1 MLFIH
6 SFINSRRSPNFPKP
20 HTRIRRLSQNL
31 RQIESL
37 PKTYTHTHTHLT
49 ANQKAPSGSNQNS
62 AKKKERKKEKNRFS
76 CSEHPLGFHS
86 RNPKTLP
93 KKKRRSKNLA
103 ASLYLEMTDPWPCCS
118 SPVGA
123 APKSRRSSNLSHR
136 GRERD
141 DKGELRPKETQE
153 SQKRH
158 QNRGYFAQQKRPV
171 SFSHR

>member
-31 RQIESL
+31 RQIDSL
-37 PKTYTHTHTHLT
+37 PKTYTHTHTL
-49 ANQKAPSGSNQNS
+49 NS
-62 AKKKERKKEKNRFS
+62 KSKSTIRVEPKFCKKEKKETNRCS

-93 KKKRRSKNLA
+93 KKKRRSKNLT

-118 SPVGA
+118 RPVGA
-123 APKSRRSSNLSHR
+123 APKSRRSSNLWESE
-136 GRERD
+136 RERWQ
-141 DKGELRPKETQE
+141 RRTA
-153 SQKRH
+153 SQGNTRVAKTAAK
-158 QNRGYFAQQKRPV
+158 FC
-171 SFSHR
+171 